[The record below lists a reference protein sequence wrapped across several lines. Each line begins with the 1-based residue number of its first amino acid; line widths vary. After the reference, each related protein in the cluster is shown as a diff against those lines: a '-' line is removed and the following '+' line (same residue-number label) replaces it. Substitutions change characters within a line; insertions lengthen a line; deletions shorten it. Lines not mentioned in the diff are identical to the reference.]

1 MTPSMMPNPMVKAY
15 TQLDRA
21 ADWIRRYGDQKP
33 IFVGALG
40 FTETA
45 LIPGISAAGKT
56 PEDRSRTAHAD
67 AEFLANGVCDRVTY
81 PLPPLIAGASP
92 VLITRAIVQALSIR
106 CYLFNTGLPAPL
118 SSSIASDVFT
128 SDVFTSDIFTSDI
141 IEQTVRLSNAV
152 ARCVSTGQAM
162 DIQRVEY
169 LLAYGMQVGKRLAL
183 RQSRSQIYFILGE
196 CVVGGTTTALAALLG
211 LGIDAAGRV
220 NSSHPTCNHD
230 QKLAIVQKGLT
241 KFWASNPDRT
251 DRNFPLQLL
260 AAVGDPM
267 QPFAAGFVL
276 GASSGCG
283 VLLAGGTQMLA
294 VYALA
299 RAIARAQ
306 DLHWTPENVVV
317 GTTRWVAEDP
327 TGNTIGLAE
336 TIADVPLIATQLSFA
351 TSNLDALRAYERGF
365 VKEGVGAGGCA
376 IAASLYQN
384 WDNDRMVRE
393 IEALCLQASLQADR
407 RDKS

>member
-1 MTPSMMPNPMVKAY
+1 MTPNPMIKAY
-15 TQLDRA
+15 AQLDRA
-21 ADWIRRYGDQKP
+21 ADWIDRYRDKKP
-33 IFVGALG
+33 KFVCALG

-92 VLITRAIVQALSIR
+92 VMITRAIIQALDIQS
-106 CYLFNTGLPAPL
+106 YLFNTGLPAPL
-118 SSSIASDVFT
+118 SIASD
-128 SDVFTSDIFTSDI
+128 IFG
-141 IEQTVRLSNAV
+141 QTVLPNAV

-162 DIQRVEY
+162 ALQRVEY
-169 LLAYGMQVGKRLAL
+169 LLACGMRVGARLASS
-183 RQSRSQIYFILGE
+183 QSRSQRYFILGE

-211 LGIDAAGRV
+211 LGVDAAGSV
-220 NSSHPTCNHD
+220 NSSHPTCNHN
-230 QKLAIVQKGLT
+230 QKLQIVRGGLA
-241 KFWASNPDRT
+241 KFWALGRDRS
-251 DRNFPLQLL
+251 DPNFPLQLL

-267 QPFAAGFVL
+267 QPFAAGFVI
-276 GASSGCG
+276 GASPVCG
-283 VLLAGGTQMLA
+283 VLLAGGTQMFA

-306 DLHWTPENVVV
+306 DLFWKPENVLV

-327 TGNTIGLAE
+327 TGDTVGLAGK
-336 TIADVPLIATQLSFA
+336 IGDMPLIATQLNFSA
-351 TSNLDALRAYERGF
+351 SHLEALRAYEHGF

-376 IAASLYQN
+376 IAGALYQS
-384 WDNDRMVRE
+384 WDNDRMVYE
-393 IEALCLQASLQADR
+393 IETLCLKAFCI
-407 RDKS
+407 

>member
-1 MTPSMMPNPMVKAY
+1 MTPNPMIKAY
-15 TQLDRA
+15 AQLDRA
-21 ADWIRRYGDQKP
+21 ADWIGRYWDKKP
-33 IFVGALG
+33 KFVCALG

-92 VLITRAIVQALSIR
+92 VMITRAIIQALDIQS
-106 CYLFNTGLPAPL
+106 YLFNTGLPAPL
-118 SSSIASDVFT
+118 SIASD
-128 SDVFTSDIFTSDI
+128 IFG
-141 IEQTVRLSNAV
+141 QTVLPNAV

-162 DIQRVEY
+162 ALQRVEY
-169 LLAYGMQVGKRLAL
+169 LLACGIRVGAKLASS
-183 RQSRSQIYFILGE
+183 QSRSQRYFILGE

-211 LGIDAAGRV
+211 LGVDAAGSV
-220 NSSHPTCNHD
+220 NSSHPTCNHN
-230 QKLAIVQKGLT
+230 QKLQIVQGGLA
-241 KFWASNPDRT
+241 KFWALGRDRS
-251 DRNFPLQLL
+251 DPNFPLQLL

-267 QPFAAGFVL
+267 QPFAAGFVI
-276 GASSGCG
+276 GASPVCG
-283 VLLAGGTQMLA
+283 VLLAGGTQMFA

-306 DLHWTPENVVV
+306 DLFWKPENVLV

-327 TGNTIGLAE
+327 TGDTVGLAGK
-336 TIADVPLIATQLSFA
+336 IGDMPLIATQLNFSA
-351 TSNLDALRAYERGF
+351 SHLEALRAYEHGF

-376 IAASLYQN
+376 IAGALYQN
-384 WDNDRMVRE
+384 WDNDRMVYE
-393 IEALCLQASLQADR
+393 IETLCLKAFCI
-407 RDKS
+407 

>member
-1 MTPSMMPNPMVKAY
+1 MMPRTQPNPMVKAY

-21 ADWIRRYGDQKP
+21 TDWIDQYRDKKP

-45 LIPGISAAGKT
+45 LITGISAAGKT

-67 AEFLANGVCDRVTY
+67 AEFLVNGVCDRVTY

-92 VLITRAIVQALSIR
+92 VMITRAIVQALGIQS
-106 CYLFNTGLPAPL
+106 YLFNTGLPAPL

-128 SDVFTSDIFTSDI
+128 SDVFN
-141 IEQTVRLSNAV
+141 QTVLANSV

-162 DIQRVEY
+162 AVQQVDY
-169 LLAYGMQVGKRLAL
+169 LLACGMRVGAELA
-183 RQSRSQIYFILGE
+183 STRSQRYFILGE

-211 LGIDAAGRV
+211 LGIDAAGSV
-220 NSSHPTCNHD
+220 NSSHSACNHD
-230 QKLAIVQKGLT
+230 QKLEVVQEGLT
-241 KFWASNPDRT
+241 KFWASGRDRS
-251 DRNFPLQLL
+251 DPNFPLHLL

-267 QPFAAGFVL
+267 QPFAAGFVI
-276 GASSGCG
+276 GASPLCG

-306 DLHWTPENVVV
+306 DLFWKPENVLV

-327 TGNTIGLAE
+327 TGDTVGLAE
-336 TIADVPLIATQLSFA
+336 TIGDVPLIATQLSFA
-351 TSNLDALRAYERGF
+351 TSHLEALRAYEHGF

-376 IAASLYQN
+376 IAGALYQN
-384 WDNDRMVRE
+384 WDNDRMVHE
-393 IEALCLQASLQADR
+393 IETLCLQASLQADR

>member
-1 MTPSMMPNPMVKAY
+1 MTPNPMIKAY
-15 TQLDRA
+15 AQLDRA
-21 ADWIRRYGDQKP
+21 ADWIGRYWDKKP
-33 IFVGALG
+33 KFVCALG

-92 VLITRAIVQALSIR
+92 VMITRAIIQALDIQS
-106 CYLFNTGLPAPL
+106 YLFNTGLPAPL
-118 SSSIASDVFT
+118 SIASD
-128 SDVFTSDIFTSDI
+128 IFG
-141 IEQTVRLSNAV
+141 QTVLPNAV

-162 DIQRVEY
+162 ALQRVEY
-169 LLAYGMQVGKRLAL
+169 LLACGIRVGAKLASS
-183 RQSRSQIYFILGE
+183 QPRSQRYFILGE

-211 LGIDAAGRV
+211 LGVDAAGSV
-220 NSSHPTCNHD
+220 NSSHPTCNHN
-230 QKLAIVQKGLT
+230 QKLQIVQGGLA
-241 KFWASNPDRT
+241 KFWALGRDRS
-251 DRNFPLQLL
+251 DPNFPLQLL

-267 QPFAAGFVL
+267 QPFAAGFVI
-276 GASSGCG
+276 GASPVCG
-283 VLLAGGTQMLA
+283 VLLAGGTQMFA

-306 DLHWTPENVVV
+306 DLFWKPENVLV

-327 TGNTIGLAE
+327 TGDTVGLAGK
-336 TIADVPLIATQLSFA
+336 IGDMPLIATQLNFSA
-351 TSNLDALRAYERGF
+351 SHLEALRAYEHGF

-376 IAASLYQN
+376 IAGALYQN
-384 WDNDRMVRE
+384 WDNDRMVYE
-393 IEALCLQASLQADR
+393 IETLCLEAFCI
-407 RDKS
+407 

>member
-1 MTPSMMPNPMVKAY
+1 MTPNPMIKAY

-21 ADWIRRYGDQKP
+21 ADWIDRYRDKKP
-33 IFVGALG
+33 KFVCALG

-92 VLITRAIVQALSIR
+92 VMITRAIIQALDIQS
-106 CYLFNTGLPAPL
+106 YLFNTGLPAPL
-118 SSSIASDVFT
+118 SIASD
-128 SDVFTSDIFTSDI
+128 IFG
-141 IEQTVRLSNAV
+141 QTVLPNAV

-162 DIQRVEY
+162 ALQRVEY
-169 LLAYGMQVGKRLAL
+169 LLACGIRVGAKLASS
-183 RQSRSQIYFILGE
+183 QSRSQRYFILGE
-196 CVVGGTTTALAALLG
+196 CVVGGTTTALAVLLG
-211 LGIDAAGRV
+211 LGVDAAGSV
-220 NSSHPTCNHD
+220 NSSHPTCNHN
-230 QKLAIVQKGLT
+230 QKLQIVQEGLA
-241 KFWASNPDRT
+241 KFWALGRDRS
-251 DRNFPLQLL
+251 DPNFTLQLL

-267 QPFAAGFVL
+267 QPFAAGFVI
-276 GASSGCG
+276 GASPVCG
-283 VLLAGGTQMLA
+283 VLLAGGTQMFA

-306 DLHWTPENVVV
+306 DLFWKPENVLV

-327 TGNTIGLAE
+327 TGDTVGLAGK
-336 TIADVPLIATQLSFA
+336 IGDMPLIATQLNFSA
-351 TSNLDALRAYERGF
+351 SHLEALRAYEHGF

-376 IAASLYQN
+376 IAGALYQN
-384 WDNDRMVRE
+384 WDNDRMVYE
-393 IEALCLQASLQADR
+393 IETLCLKAFCI
-407 RDKS
+407 

>member
-1 MTPSMMPNPMVKAY
+1 MVKAY

-21 ADWIRRYGDQKP
+21 ADWIDQYRDQKP

-45 LIPGISAAGKT
+45 LIAGISAAGKT

-92 VLITRAIVQALSIR
+92 VMITRAIVQALEIKS
-106 CYLFNTGLPAPL
+106 YLFNTGLPAPL
-118 SSSIASDVFT
+118 PSSIASDVFDQ
-128 SDVFTSDIFTSDI
+128 SV
-141 IEQTVRLSNAV
+141 LPNAG

-162 DIQRVEY
+162 AVQQVEY
-169 LLAYGMQVGKRLAL
+169 LFTYGMRVGATLASM
-183 RQSRSQIYFILGE
+183 QGRSQRYFILGE

-230 QKLAIVQKGLT
+230 QKLHIVQAGLD
-241 KFWASNPDRT
+241 KLWASGRDRS
-251 DRNFPLQLL
+251 DPNFPFHLL

-267 QPFAAGFVL
+267 QPFAAGFVI
-276 GASSGCG
+276 GASPACG

-299 RAIARAQ
+299 RALARAQ
-306 DLHWTPENVVV
+306 DLLWKPENVLV

-327 TGNTIGLAE
+327 TGDTVGLAE
-336 TIADVPLIATQLSFA
+336 KVGDMPLIATQLNFT
-351 TSNLDALRAYERGF
+351 TSHLEALRAYEHGF

-376 IAASLYQN
+376 IAGALYQN
-384 WDNDRMVRE
+384 WDNDRMVRV
-393 IEALCLQASLQADR
+393 IESLCLQALCP
-407 RDKS
+407 

>member
-1 MTPSMMPNPMVKAY
+1 MTPNPMIKAY

-21 ADWIRRYGDQKP
+21 ADWIDRYRDKKP
-33 IFVGALG
+33 VFVGALG

-92 VLITRAIVQALSIR
+92 VMITRAIIQALDIQS
-106 CYLFNTGLPAPL
+106 YLFNTGLPAPL
-118 SSSIASDVFT
+118 SIASD
-128 SDVFTSDIFTSDI
+128 IFG
-141 IEQTVRLSNAV
+141 QTVLPNAV

-162 DIQRVEY
+162 ALQRVEY
-169 LLAYGMQVGKRLAL
+169 LLACGIRVGAKLASS
-183 RQSRSQIYFILGE
+183 QSRPQRYFILGE

-211 LGIDAAGRV
+211 LGVDAAGSV

-230 QKLAIVQKGLT
+230 QKLQIVQGGLA
-241 KFWASNPDRT
+241 KFWASGRDRS
-251 DRNFPLQLL
+251 DPNFPLQLL

-267 QPFAAGFVL
+267 QPFAAGFVI
-276 GASSGCG
+276 GASPVCG
-283 VLLAGGTQMLA
+283 VLLAGGTQMFA

-306 DLHWTPENVVV
+306 DIFWKPENVLV

-327 TGNTIGLAE
+327 TGDTVGLAE
-336 TIADVPLIATQLSFA
+336 KIGDVPLIVTQLNFSA
-351 TSNLDALRAYERGF
+351 SHLEALRAYEHGF

-376 IAASLYQN
+376 IAGALYQN
-384 WDNDRMVRE
+384 WDNDRMVYE
-393 IEALCLQASLQADR
+393 IETLCLKAFCI
-407 RDKS
+407 

>member
-1 MTPSMMPNPMVKAY
+1 MMPRVMLNPMIKAY

-21 ADWIRRYGDQKP
+21 ADWMDRYRGQKP

-67 AEFLANGVCDRVTY
+67 AEFLVNGICDRVRY

-92 VLITRAIVQALSIR
+92 VMITRAMQEALNIR

-118 SSSIASDVFT
+118 SESIASDVFHPP
-128 SDVFTSDIFTSDI
+128 
-141 IEQTVRLSNAV
+141 TVLINSV
-152 ARCVSTGQAM
+152 AQCVTTGQAM
-162 DIQRVEY
+162 AIEQVEY
-169 LLAYGMQVGKRLAL
+169 LLAYGIRVGAKLTSTQLPQR
-183 RQSRSQIYFILGE
+183 YFILGE

-211 LGIDAAGRV
+211 LGIDAAGSV
-220 NSSHPTCNHD
+220 NSSHPTCNHA
-230 QKLAIVQKGLT
+230 QKLQIVQEGLA
-241 KFWASNPDRT
+241 KFWASKPDHT
-251 DRNFPLQLL
+251 DPNFPLQLL
-260 AAVGDPM
+260 AAIGDPM

-276 GASSGCG
+276 GASPRCG
-283 VLLAGGTQMLA
+283 LLLAGGTQMLA

-306 DLHWTPENVVV
+306 DICWKPENIVV

-327 TGNTIGLAE
+327 TGNTVGLAE
-336 TIADVPLIATQLSFA
+336 TIGDVPLIATQLNFA
-351 TSNLDALRAYERGF
+351 ASHLEALRAYEQGF

-376 IAASLYQN
+376 IAATLYQN
-384 WDNDRMVRE
+384 WDNDRMVHE
-393 IEALCLQASLQADR
+393 IETLCLKNADRQTDRQTDR

>member
-1 MTPSMMPNPMVKAY
+1 MMPRVMLNPMIKAY

-21 ADWIRRYGDQKP
+21 ADWMDRYRGQKP

-92 VLITRAIVQALSIR
+92 VMITRAMQEALNIR

-118 SSSIASDVFT
+118 SIASDVFHP
-128 SDVFTSDIFTSDI
+128 
-141 IEQTVRLSNAV
+141 QTTLVNSV
-152 ARCVSTGQAM
+152 AQCVTTGQAM
-162 DIQRVEY
+162 AIEQVEY
-169 LLAYGMQVGKRLAL
+169 LLAFGMSVGANLA
-183 RQSRSQIYFILGE
+183 SRRIPQRYFILGE
-196 CVVGGTTTALAALLG
+196 CVVGGTTTALAVLLG
-211 LGIDAAGRV
+211 LGIAAAGSV
-220 NSSHPTCNHD
+220 NSSHPTCNHH
-230 QKLAIVQKGLT
+230 QKLQVVQEGLA

-251 DRNFPLQLL
+251 DSSFPLQLL
-260 AAVGDPM
+260 AAIGDPM

-276 GASSGCG
+276 GASPRCG
-283 VLLAGGTQMLA
+283 ILLAGGTQMLA

-306 DLHWTPENVVV
+306 GIRWKPENILV

-327 TGNTIGLAE
+327 TGDTVGLAE
-336 TIADVPLIATQLSFA
+336 TIGDVPLIATQLNFA
-351 TSNLDALRAYERGF
+351 ASHLEALRAYEQGF

-376 IAASLYQN
+376 IAATLYQN
-384 WDNDRMVRE
+384 WDNDRMVHE
-393 IEALCLQASLQADR
+393 IETLCLRNANRQADR

>member
-1 MTPSMMPNPMVKAY
+1 MTPNPMIKAY
-15 TQLDRA
+15 TQLDCA
-21 ADWIRRYGDQKP
+21 ADWIDRYRDKKP
-33 IFVGALG
+33 KFVCALG

-92 VLITRAIVQALSIR
+92 VMITRAIIQALDIQS
-106 CYLFNTGLPAPL
+106 YLFNTGLPAPL
-118 SSSIASDVFT
+118 SIASD
-128 SDVFTSDIFTSDI
+128 IFG
-141 IEQTVRLSNAV
+141 QTVLPNAV

-162 DIQRVEY
+162 ALQRVEY
-169 LLAYGMQVGKRLAL
+169 LLACGMRVGAKLASS
-183 RQSRSQIYFILGE
+183 QSRSQRYLILGE

-211 LGIDAAGRV
+211 LGVDAAGSV

-230 QKLAIVQKGLT
+230 QKLQIVQGGLA
-241 KFWASNPDRT
+241 KFWAAGRDRS
-251 DRNFPLQLL
+251 DPNFPLQLL

-267 QPFAAGFVL
+267 QPFAAGFVI
-276 GASSGCG
+276 GASPVCG
-283 VLLAGGTQMLA
+283 VLLAGGTQMFA

-306 DLHWTPENVVV
+306 DLFWKPENVLV

-327 TGNTIGLAE
+327 TGDTVGLAGK
-336 TIADVPLIATQLSFA
+336 IGDMPLIATQLNFSA
-351 TSNLDALRAYERGF
+351 SHLEALRAYEHGF

-376 IAASLYQN
+376 IAGALYQN
-384 WDNDRMVRE
+384 WDNDRMVYE
-393 IEALCLQASLQADR
+393 IETLCLKAFCI
-407 RDKS
+407 

>member
-1 MTPSMMPNPMVKAY
+1 MPSMTPNPMVKAY

-21 ADWIRRYGDQKP
+21 ADWIRRYGNQKP
-33 IFVGALG
+33 KFVGALG

-92 VLITRAIVQALSIR
+92 VMITRAIVQALSIKS
-106 CYLFNTGLPAPL
+106 YLFNTGLPAPL
-118 SSSIASDVFT
+118 SSSIA
-128 SDVFTSDIFTSDI
+128 SDIFTSDI

-162 DIQRVEY
+162 DIQRVKY
-169 LLAYGMQVGKRLAL
+169 LLAYGMRVGTTLAS
-183 RQSRSQIYFILGE
+183 RQSKRYFILGE

-211 LGIDAAGRV
+211 LGIDSAGRV

-230 QKLAIVQKGLT
+230 QKLQIVQAGLD
-241 KFWASNPDRT
+241 KFWASRPDRS
-251 DRNFPLQLL
+251 DPNFPLQLL

-267 QPFAAGFVL
+267 QPFAAGFVI
-276 GASSGCG
+276 GASSGG

-306 DLHWTPENVVV
+306 DLFWKPENVVV

-327 TGNTIGLAE
+327 TGDTVGLAE
-336 TIADVPLIATQLSFA
+336 KIGDVPLIATQLSFA
-351 TSNLDALRAYERGF
+351 TSHLEALQAYEHGF

-376 IAASLYQN
+376 IAGALHQN
-384 WDNDRMVRE
+384 WDNDRMVLE
-393 IEALCLQASLQADR
+393 IETLCLKALR
-407 RDKS
+407 P

>member
-1 MTPSMMPNPMVKAY
+1 MTPNPMIKAY

-21 ADWIRRYGDQKP
+21 ADWIGRYRDKKP
-33 IFVGALG
+33 KFVCALG

-92 VLITRAIVQALSIR
+92 VMITRAIIQALDIQS
-106 CYLFNTGLPAPL
+106 YLFNTGLPAPL
-118 SSSIASDVFT
+118 SIASD
-128 SDVFTSDIFTSDI
+128 IFG
-141 IEQTVRLSNAV
+141 QTVLPNAA

-162 DIQRVEY
+162 ALQRVEY
-169 LLAYGMQVGKRLAL
+169 LLACGIRVGAKLASS
-183 RQSRSQIYFILGE
+183 QSRSQRYFILGE
-196 CVVGGTTTALAALLG
+196 CVVGGTTTALAALIG
-211 LGIDAAGRV
+211 LGVDAAGSV

-230 QKLAIVQKGLT
+230 QKLQIVQGGLA
-241 KFWASNPDRT
+241 KFWASGRDRS
-251 DRNFPLQLL
+251 DPNFPIQLL

-267 QPFAAGFVL
+267 QPFAAGFVI
-276 GASSGCG
+276 GASPVCG
-283 VLLAGGTQMLA
+283 VLLAGGTQMFA

-306 DLHWTPENVVV
+306 DLFWKPENVLV

-327 TGNTIGLAE
+327 TGDTVGLAGK
-336 TIADVPLIATQLSFA
+336 IGDMPLIATQLNFSA
-351 TSNLDALRAYERGF
+351 SHLEALRAYEHGF

-376 IAASLYQN
+376 IAGALYQN
-384 WDNDRMVRE
+384 WDNDRMVYE
-393 IEALCLQASLQADR
+393 IETLCLKAFCI
-407 RDKS
+407 

>member
-1 MTPSMMPNPMVKAY
+1 MTPNPMIKAY
-15 TQLDRA
+15 AQLDRA
-21 ADWIRRYGDQKP
+21 ADWIGRYWDKKP
-33 IFVGALG
+33 KFVCALG

-92 VLITRAIVQALSIR
+92 VMITRSIIQALDIQS
-106 CYLFNTGLPAPL
+106 YLFNTGLPAPL
-118 SSSIASDVFT
+118 SIAA
-128 SDVFTSDIFTSDI
+128 DIFG
-141 IEQTVRLSNAV
+141 QTVLPNAV

-162 DIQRVEY
+162 ALQRVEY
-169 LLAYGMQVGKRLAL
+169 LLACGMRVGAKLASS
-183 RQSRSQIYFILGE
+183 QSRPQRYFILGE
-196 CVVGGTTTALAALLG
+196 CVVGGTTTALAVLLG
-211 LGIDAAGRV
+211 LGVDAAGSV

-230 QKLAIVQKGLT
+230 QKLRIVQGGLA
-241 KFWASNPDRT
+241 KFWAAGRDRS
-251 DRNFPLQLL
+251 DPNFPLQLL

-267 QPFAAGFVL
+267 QPFAAGFVI
-276 GASSGCG
+276 GASPVCG
-283 VLLAGGTQMLA
+283 VLLAGGTQMFA

-306 DLHWTPENVVV
+306 DLFWKPENVLV

-327 TGNTIGLAE
+327 TGDTVGLAGK
-336 TIADVPLIATQLSFA
+336 IGDMPLIATQLNFSA
-351 TSNLDALRAYERGF
+351 SHLEALRAYEHGF

-376 IAASLYQN
+376 IAGALYQN
-384 WDNDRMVRE
+384 WDNDRMVYE
-393 IEALCLQASLQADR
+393 IETLCLKAFCI
-407 RDKS
+407 

>member
-1 MTPSMMPNPMVKAY
+1 MTPNPMIKAY
-15 TQLDRA
+15 AQLDRA
-21 ADWIRRYGDQKP
+21 ADWIGRYWDKKP
-33 IFVGALG
+33 KFVCALG

-92 VLITRAIVQALSIR
+92 VMITRAIIQALDIQS
-106 CYLFNTGLPAPL
+106 YLFNTGLPAPL
-118 SSSIASDVFT
+118 SIAA
-128 SDVFTSDIFTSDI
+128 DIFG
-141 IEQTVRLSNAV
+141 QTVLPNAV

-162 DIQRVEY
+162 ALQRVEY
-169 LLAYGMQVGKRLAL
+169 LLACGIRVGAKLASS
-183 RQSRSQIYFILGE
+183 QSRSQRYFILGE
-196 CVVGGTTTALAALLG
+196 CVVGGTTTALAVLLG
-211 LGIDAAGRV
+211 LGVDAAGSV

-230 QKLAIVQKGLT
+230 QKLRIVQGGLA
-241 KFWASNPDRT
+241 KFWALGRDRS
-251 DRNFPLQLL
+251 DPNFPLQLL

-267 QPFAAGFVL
+267 QPFAAGFVI
-276 GASSGCG
+276 GASPVCG
-283 VLLAGGTQMLA
+283 VLLAGGTQMFA

-306 DLHWTPENVVV
+306 DLFWKPENVLV

-327 TGNTIGLAE
+327 TGDTVGLAGK
-336 TIADVPLIATQLSFA
+336 IGDMPLIATQLNFSA
-351 TSNLDALRAYERGF
+351 SHLEALRAYEHGF

-376 IAASLYQN
+376 IAGALYQN
-384 WDNDRMVRE
+384 WDNDRMVYE
-393 IEALCLQASLQADR
+393 IETLCLKAFCI
-407 RDKS
+407 

>member
-1 MTPSMMPNPMVKAY
+1 MTPNPMIKAY
-15 TQLDRA
+15 AQLDRA
-21 ADWIRRYGDQKP
+21 ADWIGRYWDKKP
-33 IFVGALG
+33 KFVCALG

-92 VLITRAIVQALSIR
+92 VMITRAIIQALDIQS
-106 CYLFNTGLPAPL
+106 YLFNTGLPAPL
-118 SSSIASDVFT
+118 SIASD
-128 SDVFTSDIFTSDI
+128 IFG
-141 IEQTVRLSNAV
+141 QTVLPNAV

-162 DIQRVEY
+162 ALQRVEY
-169 LLAYGMQVGKRLAL
+169 LLACGIRVGAKLASS
-183 RQSRSQIYFILGE
+183 QSRSQRYFILGE
-196 CVVGGTTTALAALLG
+196 CVVGGTTTALAVLLG
-211 LGIDAAGRV
+211 LGVDAAGSV

-230 QKLAIVQKGLT
+230 QKLQIVQGGLA
-241 KFWASNPDRT
+241 KFWALGRDRS
-251 DRNFPLQLL
+251 DPNFPLQLL

-267 QPFAAGFVL
+267 QPFAAGFVI
-276 GASSGCG
+276 GASPVCG
-283 VLLAGGTQMLA
+283 VLLAGGTQMFA

-306 DLHWTPENVVV
+306 DLFWKPENVLV

-327 TGNTIGLAE
+327 TGDTVGLAGK
-336 TIADVPLIATQLSFA
+336 IGDMPLIATQLNFSA
-351 TSNLDALRAYERGF
+351 SHLEALRAYEHGF

-376 IAASLYQN
+376 IAGALYQN
-384 WDNDRMVRE
+384 WDNDRMVYE
-393 IEALCLQASLQADR
+393 IETLCLKAFCI
-407 RDKS
+407 